1 MSLSSLSREF
11 AWFARAARPA
21 VFALLA
27 LLIQPA
33 QSALAYTG
41 LSLSTPYPDRT
52 VQAGQPAVIPLTL
65 KSFGLEPQQVK
76 LSLVSVPKGWTADF
90 QGDARSIGA
99 VFVGPD
105 ESRDFSLQLTPGKGI
120 TGGSHTFEIAA
131 EGAQHKASLT
141 ITLRMVKTLPDWLTI
156 SAALPTL
163 KGSAST
169 QFSYDVQ
176 LSNKSGRDATVNLSA
191 EAPPNFDVSF
201 SPQYGSENVTAML
214 VKAGENKAI
223 TVKVTLPG
231 NVEAGDYRFV
241 VRAASGDFRTQ
252 LPLAMSVGGKAELL
266 LSTPS
271 AQLSGEARIGQAT
284 TVALT
289 LTNNGS
295 APARNITLSAQSPN
309 NWKVAFEPKVI
320 GEIPPRQTVNIDAEI
335 TPADQSLAGDY
346 MVTFQA
352 NGGSGQV
359 TANYRVTVLV
369 STLWG
374 IVGIAIA
381 ALAMLVVGF
390 AVVKFGRR

>member
-1 MSLSSLSREF
+1 MSRKSPFLATLT
-11 AWFARAARPA
+11 
-21 VFALLA
+21 LLA
-27 LLIQPA
+27 TLCLPFFA
-33 QSALAYTG
+33 HHAGAATYTG
-41 LSLSTPYPDRT
+41 LSLSTPYPDRS
-52 VQAGQPAVIPLTL
+52 VVAGQPAIIPLTV

-76 LSLVSVPKGWTADF
+76 LNTITVPKGWTAEF
-90 QGDARSIGA
+90 QGDARSIGS

-105 ESRDFSLQLTPGKGI
+105 ESRDFSLQLIPGKEVTSG
-120 TGGSHTFEIAA
+120 TYTFELGA
-131 EGAQHKASLT
+131 EGTQHKTTLA
-141 ITLRMVKTLPDWLTI
+141 ITLRMVKSLPDWLTI

-163 KGSAST
+163 KGSVST

-176 LSNKSGRDATVNLSA
+176 LSNKSGRDATINFSA
-191 EAPPNFDVSF
+191 EAPPNFDVTF

-223 TVKVTLPG
+223 NVKVTLPG
-231 NVEAGDYRFV
+231 NLEAGDYRFT

-252 LPLAMSVGGKAELL
+252 LPLAMTVGGKADLT

-271 AQLSGEARIGQAT
+271 GQLSGEARIGKST
-284 TVALT
+284 TVSLT
-289 LTNNGS
+289 VTNNGS
-295 APARNITLSAQSPN
+295 APARNVTLSAQSPN
-309 NWKVAFEPKVI
+309 NWKVVFDPKVL
-320 GEIPPRQTVNIDAEI
+320 GEIAPKQTVNVSADV

-352 NGGSGQV
+352 SSGAGQV
-359 TANYRVTVLV
+359 SANYRVTVLV

-374 IVGIAIA
+374 MVGLAIA

>member
-1 MSLSSLSREF
+1 MSCKS
-11 AWFARAARPA
+11 P
-21 VFALLA
+21 LLA
-27 LLIQPA
+27 AMMLLATLCLPFFA
-33 QSALAYTG
+33 HHAGAAAAPYTG
-41 LSLSTPYPDRT
+41 LSLSTPYPDRS
-52 VQAGQPAVIPLTL
+52 VVAGQPAIIPLTV
-65 KSFGLEPQQVK
+65 KSFGLAPQQVK
-76 LSLVSVPKGWTADF
+76 LTTISIPKGWTADF
-90 QGDARSIGA
+90 QGDARSIGS

-105 ESRDFSLQLTPGKGI
+105 ESREFSLQLTPGREV
-120 TGGSHTFEIAA
+120 TSGSYTFELGA
-131 EGAQHKASLT
+131 EGAEHKATLSV
-141 ITLRMVKTLPDWLTI
+141 TLRMVKTLPDWLTI

-163 KGSAST
+163 KGSVST

-191 EAPPNFDVSF
+191 EAPPNFDVTF

-223 TVKVTLPG
+223 NVKVTLPG
-231 NVEAGDYRFV
+231 NLEAGDYRFT

-252 LPLAMSVGGKAELL
+252 LPLAMSVGGKADLT

-271 AQLSGEARIGQAT
+271 GQLSGEARIGQST
-284 TVALT
+284 TVSLT

-295 APARNITLSAQSPN
+295 APARNVTLSAQSPN
-309 NWKVAFEPKVI
+309 NWKVTFDPKALEEV
-320 GEIPPRQTVNIDAEI
+320 PPRQTVNVSAEV

-352 NGGSGQV
+352 SSGAGQT

-374 IVGIAIA
+374 MVGLAIA
-381 ALAMLVVGF
+381 ALAILVVGF

>member
-1 MSLSSLSREF
+1 MSASRKF
-11 AWFARAARPA
+11 AGIALFMTL
-21 VFALLA
+21 ALLA
-27 LLIQPA
+27 VTA
-33 QSALAYTG
+33 SAATYTG

-52 VQAGQPAVIPLTL
+52 VQAGQPAIIPLSV
-65 KSFGLEPQQVK
+65 KSFGLEPQQIK
-76 LSLVSVPKGWTADF
+76 LSAITVPKGWTADF
-90 QGDARSIGA
+90 QGDARSIGS

-105 ESRDFSLQLTPGKGI
+105 ESRDFSLQLIPGKDI
-120 TGGSHTFEIAA
+120 TSGSYTFEIAA
-131 EGAQHKASLT
+131 EGLQQRTTLS
-141 ITLRMVKTLPDWLTI
+141 ITLRMVKSLPDWLTI
-156 SAALPTL
+156 SSALPTL
-163 KGSAST
+163 KGSVST

-223 TVKVTLPG
+223 NVKVTLPG
-231 NVEAGDYRFV
+231 NLEAGDYRFT
-241 VRAASGDFRTQ
+241 VRATSGDFRAV
-252 LPLAMSVGGKAELL
+252 LPLAMTVSGKADLT

-289 LTNNGS
+289 ITNNGS

-309 NWKVAFEPKVI
+309 NWKVAFDPKVLA
-320 GEIPPRQTVNIDAEI
+320 EIPPKQTVNINAEI

-352 NGGSGQV
+352 SGGSGQV
-359 TANYRVTVLV
+359 SANYRVTVLV

-381 ALAMLVVGF
+381 ALAILVVGF

>member
-1 MSLSSLSREF
+1 MSVLRK
-11 AWFARAARPA
+11 
-21 VFALLA
+21 FALLTAFA
-27 LLIQPA
+27 LFAPLTA
-33 QSALAYTG
+33 TCAGAATYTG

-52 VQAGQPAVIPLTL
+52 VQAGQPAIIPLTV
-65 KSFGLEPQQVK
+65 KSFGLDPQQVK
-76 LSLVSVPKGWTADF
+76 LSSITVPKGWTADF
-90 QGDARSIGA
+90 LGDARSIGS

-105 ESRDFSLQLTPGKGI
+105 ESRDFSLQLTPDKGV
-120 TGGSHTFEIAA
+120 TSGTFTFEVAA
-131 EGAQHKASLT
+131 EGVSNKANLG
-141 ITLRMVKTLPDWLTI
+141 ITLRVVKTLPDWLTV
-156 SAALPTL
+156 SATLPTL
-163 KGSAST
+163 KGSATT

-191 EAPPNFDVSF
+191 EAPPNFDVTF

-214 VKAGENKAI
+214 VKAGENKTI
-223 TVKVTLPG
+223 NVKVSLPG
-231 NVEAGDYRFV
+231 NVETGDYRFN
-241 VRAASGDFRTQ
+241 VRAASGDIRAT
-252 LPLAMSVGGKAELL
+252 LPLAMTVGGKADLT

-295 APARNITLSAQSPN
+295 APARNITLSAQSPDK
-309 NWKVAFEPKVI
+309 WKVVFDPKVL
-320 GEIPPRQTVNIDAEI
+320 EEVAPKQTVNINADI

-381 ALAMLVVGF
+381 VLAILVVGF